1 MTAPASA
8 PAPDAPTAPAPPA
21 SVPAPPA
28 DPPKPAEPANTG
40 KTFDE
45 AYVKTLR
52 DEAAANRVKAK
63 DAEDRNNKILAALGL
78 QPDGKTD
85 PDELAKQHATTST
98 DLRQSRIEL
107 AVFRTASK
115 HQADADALLDS
126 RSFLATL
133 ADLDPTAVDFGA
145 KVETAIKAAV
155 KDNPKLKT
163 AGQAPAR
170 NAGEITGGSGDGAP
184 ITEDQLKAMTPE
196 QIVKARAEGKLKHL
210 L

>member
-8 PAPDAPTAPAPPA
+8 PAPDAPTAPAPTAPT
-21 SVPAPPA
+21 PPA
-28 DPPKPAEPANTG
+28 DPPKPAEPAKDTG

-63 DAEDRNNKILAALGL
+63 DADERVAKILAALGL
-78 QPDGKTD
+78 KPDGKAD
-85 PDELAKQHATTST
+85 PDELAKQHATAST

-126 RSFLATL
+126 RTFLTGL
-133 ADLDPTAVDFGA
+133 ADLDPSAADFGS
-145 KVETAIKAAV
+145 KVEAAIKAAI

-163 AGQAPAR
+163 AGPTPVR

-196 QIVKARAEGKLKHL
+196 QIVKARADGKLKHL